1 MVPKDVPLDVSLF
14 CIFGSDQNA
23 LLKSPSRDWRP
34 HVEHVIHW
42 SLTNVQRVMALVDP
56 GDECSLV
63 HGKPEQFPGRS
74 TYINGYSAQSIEVE
88 AVSLPLEIGQL
99 PV

>member
-1 MVPKDVPLDVSLF
+1 
-14 CIFGSDQNA
+14 
-23 LLKSPSRDWRP
+23 
-34 HVEHVIHW
+34 
-42 SLTNVQRVMALVDP
+42 MALVDP